1 MQSSTPFRLVVIVTV
16 AILALWMSLVDIP
29 DFLGRPV
36 KTQLGLDTQG
46 GLRVLMEAEPG
57 VPVNADIMDRAKGII
72 ERRVNALGV
81 AEPRI
86 QVSGSNR
93 VVVELP
99 GVRDPKQAV
108 DLIKQTGL
116 LEFVDFSKPG
126 TCTAQFPVEGS
137 YIFTDA
143 QQKLLTGG
151 VAPTPTATA
160 TVNGITATAQVTA
173 TGTILTLT
181 SPAAAATVSATLV
194 PTTALP
200 LATTAVP
207 PSATALPPSATPT
220 PLPPT
225 GTPVP
230 PTSTT
235 EPTKAARINESSRS
249 VRYLAQAT
257 TEPTTAVPATTV
269 PATTAA
275 ATTAAATTV
284 APATANT
291 ANTPAPTSAAVTP
304 TVAATTSGTVVA
316 SPTPGPTATPTFAR
330 DGTARDRGFLNPCTG
345 QPFTTAMTGNGLKD
359 AYASAGSGLG
369 TQYVINFS
377 IQDNEEGRKF
387 GPFTGS
393 HINSQMAIVLDGQ
406 VISAPVIQAR
416 LDSGGVISGNFTQQ
430 SAKDLALNLRYGA
443 LPVPLHIVSEEQ
455 VGASLGADSIAATG
469 RAGVLSIVVILLYLI
484 IYYRLPGLLASLAL
498 MLFIAVNFAL
508 FKYIP
513 VTLTLPAL
521 VGFFIGIGNAIDGNV
536 LTFERI
542 KEELRFGASL
552 DQAIRHGFERAWPSI
567 RDANFS
573 TAIFGFIM
581 FFFGGQFGA
590 SAVRGF
596 AVTLL
601 LGLALNLFTAV
612 FVTRTFLDVLMAL
625 FGDRFRGNP
634 SALFNYRKQ

>member
-1 MQSSTPFRLVVIVTV
+1 MQSSTPFRLVVIATV
-16 AILALWMSLVDIP
+16 AILAIWMSLVDIP

-36 KTQLGLDTQG
+36 KAQTGLDIQG

-57 VPVNADIMDRAKGII
+57 VPVNAEIMDRAKGII

-126 TCTAQFPVEGS
+126 SCTANFPPEGVFI
-137 YIFTDA
+137 YTDV
-143 QQKLLTGG
+143 QQKLGIGGG
-151 VAPTPTATA
+151 VTTPTPTATA
-160 TVNGITATAQVTA
+160 TVGGITATAQLTA
-173 TGTILTLT
+173 TGTVVTLV
-181 SPAAAATVSATLV
+181 SPTAANAVPATLV
-194 PTTALP
+194 PTTAVP
-200 LATTAVP
+200 VATTAVP
-207 PSATALPPSATPT
+207 PSATALPPSATALPPTATET

-230 PTSTT
+230 PTNTT
-235 EPTKAARINESSRS
+235 APTTSARLNEGNRS
-249 VRYLAQAT
+249 VRYMAQAT
-257 TEPTTAVPATTV
+257 TEPTAQPTVQATTAVP
-269 PATTAA
+269 A
-275 ATTAAATTV
+275 ATTAAPAATV
-284 APATANT
+284 AATN
-291 ANTPAPTSAAVTP
+291 PAVTP
-304 TVAATTSGTVVA
+304 TPGATTAGTTVA
-316 SPTPGPTATPTFAR
+316 SPTPGPSATPTYSR
-330 DGTARDRGFLNPCTG
+330 DGTARDRGVLNPCTG
-345 QPFTTAMTGNGLKD
+345 QPFTTAMTGGGLKD
-359 AYASAGSGLG
+359 AYASAGGGLSS
-369 TQYVINFS
+369 QWVINFT
-377 IQDNEEGRKF
+377 IQDNDEGRKF
-387 GPFTGS
+387 GPFTAS

-416 LDSGGVISGNFTQQ
+416 LDSGGVISGSFTQQ
-430 SAKDLALNLRYGA
+430 SARDLALNLRYGA
-443 LPVPLHIVSEEQ
+443 LPVPLRIVSEEQ
-455 VGASLGADSIAATG
+455 VGASLGADSINATG
-469 RAGVLSIVVILLYLI
+469 RAGLLSIIVILLYLI
-484 IYYRLPGLLASLAL
+484 LYYRLPGLMAALAL
-498 MLFIAVNFAL
+498 SLFIAVNFAL

-521 VGFFIGIGNAIDGNV
+521 VGFFVGIGNAIDGNV

-552 DQAIRHGFERAWPSI
+552 DQAIRAGYDRAWSSI
-567 RDANFS
+567 RDSNLS

-601 LGLALNLFTAV
+601 LGLLLNIFTSV
-612 FVTRTFLDVLMAL
+612 FVTRTFLEVLLAL
-625 FGDRFRGNP
+625 FGERFRENP
-634 SALFNYRKQ
+634 SSLFRYHK